1 MENKNLTLFDLELN
15 NPGEIIENKV
25 QYFENPTTQ
34 RHHSYLK
41 AHNHC
46 VLCGTVLE
54 IKHEVAEDGQ
64 IKEEAFCSQ
73 CDVRTRAKNF
83 ILN

>member
-1 MENKNLTLFDLELN
+1 MENKNLNLFDLALD
-15 NPGEIIENKV
+15 NPSEISEKKI
-25 QYFENPTTQ
+25 QYFENPTSQ

-54 IKHEVAEDGQ
+54 IKHEVSEDGL
-64 IKEEAFCSQ
+64 IKEEAFCAQ

-83 ILN
+83 TLN